1 VGARSATDTLKPADS
16 DMSGMIEPPRG
27 GYAIAANSPGL
38 DQPLAVSIVVP
49 TYNESKGVGEIVAR
63 LAAILET
70 ELPGRYEIIV
80 VDDDSPDRTWAAA
93 AALVSTYPAL
103 KVMRRVGERGLSSA
117 VIRGWQAARGEV
129 LGVIDADLQHPPEA
143 LLKLWG
149 EMQRGAEMAV
159 ASRHVEGGGVSEW
172 SMLRRIVSRGAQ
184 VIGLL
189 ILPDVVGRVAD
200 PMSGYF
206 LVRRSVLSGVQL
218 HPMGYKI
225 LIEVL
230 GRARVRWI
238 SEVPY
243 VFKERELGE
252 SKVTRKVYFD
262 YLRHLLTLRWAKIPL
277 TRFMRFALVGLSG
290 VVVDMTFLFLL
301 SDPSMLAWGLTR
313 SKLIAAEL
321 AIVNNFFWNDVWTF
335 RDRANDR
342 RPQSRLRRFAKFQ
355 VICLMGVIINTVLL
369 NVLFNF
375 FGMNRYVA
383 NAVAIAVVTGWNYWL
398 NLKISWRAKQPD

>member
-1 VGARSATDTLKPADS
+1 MSRLTDT
-16 DMSGMIEPPRG
+16 PRG
-27 GYAIAANSPGL
+27 GFSIADRTDAAA
-38 DQPLAVSIVVP
+38 PLALSIVVP
-49 TYNESKGVGEIVAR
+49 TFNESKSVGEIVAR
-63 LAAILET
+63 LSAILESR
-70 ELPGRYEIIV
+70 LPGRYEIIV
-80 VDDDSPDRTWAAA
+80 VDDDSPDRTWEVAAG
-93 AALVSTYPAL
+93 LMSKIPSLRV
-103 KVMRRVGERGLSSA
+103 VRRIGERGLSSA

-143 LLKLWG
+143 LLTLLS
-149 EMQRGAEMAV
+149 EMDRGAEIAV

-184 VIGLL
+184 LIGLL

-206 LVRRSVLSGVQL
+206 LVRRSVLSGVEL

-252 SKVTRKVYFD
+252 SKVTRKVYLD
-262 YLRHLLTLRWAKIPL
+262 YLRHLIALRWAKIPL
-277 TRFMRFALVGLSG
+277 TRFLRFALVGLSG
-290 VVVDMTFLFLL
+290 VVVDMTVLFLL
-301 SDPSMLAWGLTR
+301 SDPTMLAWGLTR

-321 AIVNNFFWNDVWTF
+321 AIVNNFLWNDLWTF
-335 RDRANDR
+335 RDRAQDR
-342 RPQSRLRRFAKFQ
+342 RRLARLRRFAKFQ
-355 VICLMGVIINTVLL
+355 LICLMGVVINTLLL
-369 NVLFNF
+369 NVLFNLF
-375 FGMNRYVA
+375 EIDRYVA
-383 NAVAIAVVTGWNYWL
+383 NAIAIAAVTGWNYWL
-398 NLKISWRAKQPD
+398 NLKISWRAAHPD